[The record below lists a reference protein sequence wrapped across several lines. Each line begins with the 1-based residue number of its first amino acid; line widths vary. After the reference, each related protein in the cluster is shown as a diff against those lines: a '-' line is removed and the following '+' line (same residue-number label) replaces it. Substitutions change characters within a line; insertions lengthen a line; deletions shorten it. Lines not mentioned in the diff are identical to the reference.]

1 MEKIVHQKVDR
12 ECGDCNLCCKLPNI
26 DNGKFKKDYT
36 WCKHCEI
43 GVGCKIYPQ
52 RPKICKDFKCLW
64 KAGMCD
70 ESLKPN
76 KVGFYIIPE
85 NDQSMID
92 ACFTIYAETYRVD
105 NIPKIM
111 GDMDLVDQD
120 NRVWR
125 YVIRYNENE
134 DDLALYD
141 KHRFGNRLI
150 YGKRGDIL

>member
-1 MEKIVHQKVDR
+1 MDR

-26 DNGKFKKDYT
+26 DNSKFKKDYT

-43 GVGCKIYPQ
+43 GVGCKIYEK

-70 ESLKPN
+70 LELKPN

-85 NDQSMID
+85 NNQSLKD
-92 ACFTIYAETYRVD
+92 ACFTIYAETHRVD
-105 NIPKIM
+105 NIPKIL
-111 GDMDLVDQD
+111 GKIDLVDQD
-120 NRVWR
+120 GRVWR
-125 YVIRYNENE
+125 YVIRYNKNE

-141 KHRFGNRLI
+141 KHRFGNKLI
-150 YGKRGDIL
+150 FGKRGDIL